1 MNKKFLLLVSI
12 VSAITTVATFVLYK
26 KLRKIHNDI
35 RYTIQYIPKQPKRK
49 YLIDSYFDKGEIN
62 IISVPYSRAQFIDNI
77 QQSEGLQL
85 EIGPYFT
92 PVLKGDN
99 VRYFDVL
106 DKEGLIEKAKIDEIS
121 VDNIPYIDYV
131 EPHGDMSLIRQK
143 FDIVFS
149 SHNIE
154 HQVNLVKHFQQVENL
169 LKRGGKFYLAIP
181 DKRYCFDHFIFE
193 SPLSMVLATYWE
205 NPQNHSLQTILA
217 KCETGHNESKKH
229 WEDDSGVPLFMK
241 NKECFKQ
248 EYINYKNSNNHYIDA
263 HKWRFTPQSFAF
275 IISELNRIKLTS
287 LKVGKIWDTALHSH
301 EFYAILVKE

>member
-1 MNKKFLLLVSI
+1 MNRKFLLLGVVVFI
-12 VSAITTVATFVLYK
+12 ITTVATFVLYK

-35 RYTIQYIPKQPKRK
+35 RYTIQKIPEKSEHK
-49 YLIDSYFDKGEIN
+49 YSTDSYFDKEKHD
-62 IISVPYSRAQFIDNI
+62 IIADPYSRAKFIANI
-77 QQSEGLQL
+77 QQSKGLQL

-106 DKEGLIEKAKIDEIS
+106 DKEGLIEKAKIDKIS
-121 VDNIPYIDYV
+121 IENIPHIDYV
-131 EPHGDMSLIRQK
+131 EPHGDMSVIKQK

-149 SHNIE
+149 SHNVE

-169 LKRGGKFYLAIP
+169 LKKGGKFYLAVP

-193 SPLSMVLATYWE
+193 TPLSMVLATYWE

-217 KCETGHNESKKH
+217 KCETGHNDSKRH
-229 WEDDSGVPLFMK
+229 WEDDSGIPVFMD
-241 NKECFKQ
+241 NRECFKQ
-248 EYINYKNSNNHYIDA
+248 EYINYENANGNYIDA

-275 IISELNRIKLTS
+275 IINELNRMKLVS
-287 LKVGKIWDTALHSH
+287 LKVEKMWETALHSH
-301 EFYAILVKE
+301 EFYVVLVKE